1 MVVMSPTHKT
11 HSALPLPVGRALRKL
26 GSDIRD
32 ARLRRRIPMDVMAER
47 AFVNRKTL
55 AKAEHGDPTVSMGT
69 YATLLFVLG
78 MTERLADL
86 ADVRDDRVGL
96 SLEEERLPKRI
107 RNVRKHSSKNPS

>member
-1 MVVMSPTHKT
+1 MNPDPKT
-11 HSALPLPVGRALRKL
+11 HLGLPLPAARALHKL

-32 ARLRRRIPMDVMAER
+32 ARLRRRVPMDVMAER
-47 AFVNRKTL
+47 AFVNRKTV

-86 ADVRDDRVGL
+86 ADVRNDRVGL
-96 SLEEERLPKRI
+96 ALEEERLPKRI
-107 RNVRKHSSKNPS
+107 RNLRNHSPKNHGQS